1 MLEDIDWEIIR
12 CLIADARMPY
22 ARIAE
27 RLGTSVT
34 TVSNRAKYLI
44 DNKFIDLTAL
54 LNYKKLGYY
63 PCDIGLTLKLGVTPR
78 RVREVVNLLL
88 TYPKIETVWVA
99 GGAHGMVVRIIEKSY
114 EHVVKYIDKVLRPI
128 DIFEKMDPQ
137 VIFEEPLRFQKIPFS
152 SDVESV
158 HLIRLDKLEDED
170 YYE

>member
-1 MLEDIDWEIIR
+1 
-12 CLIADARMPY
+12 
-22 ARIAE
+22 
-27 RLGTSVT
+27 
-34 TVSNRAKYLI
+34 
-44 DNKFIDLTAL
+44 
-54 LNYKKLGYY
+54 
-63 PCDIGLTLKLGVTPR
+63 
-78 RVREVVNLLL
+78 L